1 MEKSNLFLETMIA
14 MRDRDIEDRSVQM
27 YLDNP
32 IGDGGWWQYF
42 EGLIG
47 KYGLVTS
54 TAMPET
60 AQSSKTGRINALLT
74 GLLRKATAEI
84 RRLNREGKKEKALRE
99 YKETVLAD
107 IYTMLVCTY
116 GKPPREF
123 TLRYED
129 EVDDSTKVLVEKTF
143 TPLQFYEEYYG
154 TAMPRFVSISNNPNK
169 EYGKLFKFDGGRNVF
184 ENADMLVLNLPIDK
198 LKEYAFKSI
207 LDSQVVWFACDVGY
221 DNYNDSGI
229 FAVGVYDYN
238 TTFGINFTYSKA
250 DRLLCNDLSTNHAMA
265 LVGVDTSAAG
275 QPRRWKVENS
285 WGAKKGN
292 SGYWSMYDDWFD
304 EYVLMVMVD
313 EARLDPDDAE
323 LLKQEPIIIEDWQ
336 PFYKALRNLQ

>member
-1 MEKSNLFLETMIA
+1 
-14 MRDRDIEDRSVQM
+14 
-27 YLDNP
+27 
-32 IGDGGWWQYF
+32 
-42 EGLIG
+42 
-47 KYGLVTS
+47 
-54 TAMPET
+54 MPET

-107 IYTMLVCTY
+107 IYTMLVFTY
-116 GKPPREF
+116 GKPPTEF

-129 EVDDSTKVLVEKTF
+129 EIDDSTKVLVEKTF
-143 TPLQFYEEYYG
+143 TPIQFYQEYYG
-154 TAMPRFVSISNNPNK
+154 AAMPRFVSISDNPNK
-169 EYGKLFKFDGGRNVF
+169 EYGKLYKFDGGRNVF
-184 ENADMLVLNLPIDK
+184 ERADMLVLNLPIDK
-198 LKEYAFKSI
+198 LKRYAFKSI

-285 WGAKKGN
+285 WGASKGN

-336 PFYKALRNLQ
+336 PFYNALRNLQ